1 MSGSGHGG
9 ARPGPGGGTPDPRL
23 DPGVEVEAGDVG
35 QAEPEAA
42 TGAPAPGGGRPPR
55 MLKGLLSF
63 SSMTMVSR
71 VLGLV
76 RDQAISTTFG
86 ANAVTDAFWV
96 AFRIPNFLRRL
107 FAEGSFATAFV
118 PVFTEVKETR
128 PHADLR
134 ELMSRVAGTLG
145 GVLLVLTALGML
157 FAPQVAWLFSDGQAT
172 DPGKH
177 ALLVQLLR
185 LTFPFLLFVSLTAL
199 AGGALNSF
207 QKFAMPALT
216 PVILNL
222 CMIAGALWLAP
233 RLQVPILALGWAVL
247 AAGLLQLLFQLP
259 ALRGIDLLT
268 LPRWG
273 WRHPDVRKVLTL
285 MVPTLFGSSVAQI
298 NLMLDTVIA
307 ARLADGSQSWLSL
320 ADRFLELPL
329 GVFGVAL
336 GTVILPALARH
347 HVRTDGAAFSAA
359 LDWGLRTTLLIAVPA
374 MLGLLLLA
382 EPLVATLFQYR
393 QFTAFD
399 TRMTALSVYGLSLGL
414 PAFALLK
421 VVLPAF
427 YSRQDT
433 RTPVRAGIIALVANM
448 AFNFA
453 ILALLY
459 RWMVPE
465 ALKAQGVMA
474 ALGQYP
480 GLHLALGIASALSSY
495 LNLGLLWLWLG
506 RTGVYTRGPGW
517 GGFALRLVLACA
529 AMTVLLGAALHWLPD
544 FTGMPKW
551 DRIGWLLAL
560 VGGGGATYAVVLV
573 ALGFRPRDLRH

>member
-1 MSGSGHGG
+1 
-9 ARPGPGGGTPDPRL
+9 
-23 DPGVEVEAGDVG
+23 
-35 QAEPEAA
+35 
-42 TGAPAPGGGRPPR
+42 
-55 MLKGLLSF
+55 MLRGLLSF

-76 RDQAISTTFG
+76 RDQAISITFG
-86 ANAVTDAFWV
+86 ANATTDAFWV
-96 AFRIPNFLRRL
+96 AFRVPNFLRRL

-134 ELMSRVAGTLG
+134 ELMARVSGTLG
-145 GVLLVLTALGML
+145 GVLLVLTALGL
-157 FAPQVAWLFSDGQAT
+157 IFTPQIAWLFADADAA
-172 DPGKH
+172 DPVKYG
-177 ALLVQLLR
+177 LLVDLLR

-207 QKFAMPALT
+207 QRFAMPALT

-233 RLQVPILALGWAVL
+233 RLEVPILALGWAVL
-247 AAGLLQLLFQLP
+247 AAGVLQLLFQLP
-259 ALRGIDLLT
+259 SLKGIDLLT

-273 WRHPDVRKVLTL
+273 WNHPDVRRVLTL

-307 ARLADGSQSWLSL
+307 ARLSDGSQSWLSL

-347 HVRTDGAAFSAA
+347 HVKTDGEGFSNA
-359 LDWGLRTTLLIAVPA
+359 LDWGLRMTLLIAVPA

-382 EPLVATLFQYR
+382 QPLIATLFQYR
-393 QFTAFD
+393 EFTDFD
-399 TRMTALSVYGLSLGL
+399 TRMTALSVYGLSFGL

-433 RTPVRAGIIALVANM
+433 RTPVRAGLVALVANM
-448 AFNFA
+448 VFNFA
-453 ILALLY
+453 LLAVLY
-459 RWMVPE
+459 QVMVPE
-465 ALKAQGVMA
+465 ALKTQGVMA
-474 ALGQYP
+474 ALAAQP

-495 LNLGLLWLWLG
+495 LNLGLLWYWLG
-506 RTGVYTRGPGW
+506 KTGVYQRRPGW
-517 GGFALRLVLACA
+517 GGYVLRLVLACA
-529 AMTVLLGAALHWLPD
+529 AMTAVLLALLHWLPG
-544 FTGMPKW
+544 FTGLDKW
-551 DRIGWLLAL
+551 QRIGCLALL
-560 VGGGGATYAVVLV
+560 VGGGGLTYLLAMV
-573 ALGFRPRDLRH
+573 AMGFRPRDLRGQ